1 MGAHAVTKSQGFTLL
16 ELMIVVVVVAIL
28 ATIAMNSYTEQV
40 RRGKRAEAKQ
50 ALSDLQLREEKYR
63 ADNPKYGTCDQA
75 NSPSD
80 CANFNKQFNYYTI
93 SIDDASLTGSYY
105 KITATRKG
113 DLANDPKCGNFTL
126 EYKDNAYNKDVTS
139 GDKAY
144 CWGR

>member
-1 MGAHAVTKSQGFTLL
+1 MQAVTKSKGFTLL
-16 ELMIVVVVVAIL
+16 ELMIVVAVIAIL
-28 ATIAMNSYTEQV
+28 ATIAVNSYTEQV

-63 ADNPKYGTCDQA
+63 ADNPKYGTIDQLTGSSA
-75 NSPSD
+75 ATTGYNN
-80 CANFNKQFNYYTI
+80 ALKYYTI

-113 DLANDPKCGNFTL
+113 DLVNDPKCGNFTM